1 MYDEATVGWLFD
13 TMDGLGWKPSVLDVL
28 ETERRYPGLMTDLG
42 IEGWQRKLIKDQL
55 SGEGKTSDAEL
66 DGLDG

>member
-1 MYDEATVGWLFD
+1 ME
-13 TMDGLGWKPSVLDVL
+13 GLGWKVSVLDAL

-55 SGEGKTSDAEL
+55 SGEHKPGNAAV
-66 DGLDG
+66 DGLDD